1 MQLLKNPPSV
11 QETQETLF
19 LGRKDPLEKEVRT
32 YSSIL
37 SWKIPWTEEAGR
49 LQLIGSHSTGHDWAC
64 MHMCSSIP
72 SFLRNLHTVLHSDCI
87 DLHSYQQCKRVSFSP
102 YLLQHLFFIDFL
114 MIVILTGV
122 RWYLIVVLI
131 CISLIVMLSIFS
143 CFIGQLYVS
152 LEKCLFRSAHFL
164 IGLLIFLILSCMSC
178 LCILEINPLSVV
190 SLAIIFSHSEG
201 CLLILLIVSFAVQKL
216 SSLIRFHL
224 FNFISIIVVQF
235 SSVPQSCLTICNPV
249 NHSMPGLPVYHQLPE
264 STQTHVHWV
273 SDAIQPSHP
282 LSSPSPPALNLS
294 QHQGLFKWVSP
305 LHQVAKVLE
314 FQLHHQ
320 SLQWTPRADLL

>member
-1 MQLLKNPPSV
+1 MRWLDGITDSMDMNVGKL
-11 QETQETLF
+11 QEMVREREAWHAAVHRVVNCQTR
-19 LGRKDPLEKEVRT
+19 LGSWT
-32 YSSIL
+32 TTMSSL
-37 SWKIPWTEEAGR
+37 A
-49 LQLIGSHSTGHDWAC
+49 
-64 MHMCSSIP
+64 
-72 SFLRNLHTVLHSDCI
+72 
-87 DLHSYQQCKRVSFSP
+87 
-102 YLLQHLFFIDFL
+102 
-114 MIVILTGV
+114 
-122 RWYLIVVLI
+122 
-131 CISLIVMLSIFS
+131 
-143 CFIGQLYVS
+143 
-152 LEKCLFRSAHFL
+152 KCLFRSSAHCL
-164 IGLLIFLILSCMSC
+164 IAYFVFPILSYMKRFY
-178 LCILEINPLSVV
+178 ILEINPLSVI
-190 SLAIIFSHSEG
+190 SFAIIFSHSEG